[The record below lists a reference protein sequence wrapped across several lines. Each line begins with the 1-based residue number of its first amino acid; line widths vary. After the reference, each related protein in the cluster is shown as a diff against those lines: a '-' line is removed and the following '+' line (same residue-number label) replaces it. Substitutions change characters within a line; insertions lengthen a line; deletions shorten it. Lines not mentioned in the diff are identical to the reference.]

1 MMRLLLHINKNPD
14 KRKPLVHL
22 AAVTFEFTIPKIN
35 KIFIYIEVLFATL
48 LTVHI
53 DPWCSQFMKPFQ
65 CIAEYEINARL
76 KKYKS
81 IKQHI
86 KKD

>member
-1 MMRLLLHINKNPD
+1 MTRLLLHINKNPD
-14 KRKPLVHL
+14 NRKPLVHL

-35 KIFIYIEVLFATL
+35 KIFTYTDVLFATP

-53 DPWCSQFMKPFQ
+53 NPWCSQFMKPFQ
-65 CIAEYEINARL
+65 CVAGYEINARL
-76 KKYKS
+76 KKYKC

-86 KKD
+86 KND

>member
-1 MMRLLLHINKNPD
+1 MTRLLLHINKNPD
-14 KRKPLVHL
+14 KRKPQ
-22 AAVTFEFTIPKIN
+22 TFSKIPKIN
-35 KIFIYIEVLFATL
+35 KIFTYIEVLFATL

-65 CIAEYEINARL
+65 CIAGYEINARL
-76 KKYKS
+76 KKYKC

-86 KKD
+86 KND